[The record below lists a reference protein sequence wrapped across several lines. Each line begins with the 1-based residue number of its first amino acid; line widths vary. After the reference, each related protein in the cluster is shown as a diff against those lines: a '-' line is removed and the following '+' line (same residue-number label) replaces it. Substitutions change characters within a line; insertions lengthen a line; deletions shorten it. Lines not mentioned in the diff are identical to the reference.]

1 MESTSSNTELAD
13 KECYY
18 CREEFNRFCSSVSNC
33 SQCNQSLCSE
43 CTLIHCKKHEQEIV
57 QIQDQYNDLTNKINE
72 KEKYINDTSNE
83 SIEIV
88 INWYQ
93 RLIND
98 LIETQ
103 TQIIENIQNER
114 DRARDE
120 LAQFDITM
128 HSIDKDIQQLNHNM
142 NINAIQIKLNDLAT
156 KLANYQLTKDI
167 RLPDS
172 RTFQPRY
179 KVSYHFKDTSAAEE
193 DWDIETNTATNI
205 PLPSHLSLT
214 STNRTTTTTAPLFFS
229 NNSQTFITPKDDD
242 DEEDNFQWIEEIE
255 TNKHDDSEYLL
266 DPRLYHLGTS
276 RHFNYDINLIASN
289 GNDLLCYSRQTK
301 QLIFIG
307 DGNVNP
313 IILQWYHGHMIQLV
327 WFDSLKSFI
336 TVTDDSQYEI
346 YTIEST
352 YNLRLKISLRTCL
365 PKNHNDI
372 IKDQIFMRTDECHT
386 YIYYERID
394 GRKRLRLLS
403 PTFECVRS
411 YSIDRFF
418 QTDEHIHSHD
428 NGFVIGLGIN
438 QEYVVLFVRLAL
450 NDDLAGQAASQ
461 IEDTRLL
468 VFKKSKMCFVRRI
481 TLSNRYFQLPF
492 IVHFINIS
500 SFFIIDQIHHMLRF
514 FHYEKEI
521 GQIKLL
527 PSNISPIS
535 NSITTSKSNIDYSY
549 SSIVLMNDGS
559 LLISNNTQ
567 NLIQLI
573 LNDQSNDIDDW

>member
-1 MESTSSNTELAD
+1 MESSNSNTNLTD
-13 KECYY
+13 KECYC
-18 CREEFNRFCSSVSNC
+18 CREEFNRFCLSISNC
-33 SQCNQSLCSE
+33 TQCNQLLCSE
-43 CTLIHCKKHEQEIV
+43 CILIHCKKHEQEFI
-57 QIQDQYNDLTNKINE
+57 QIQDQYNDLKNKINE

-83 SIEIV
+83 SIEII

-120 LAQFDITM
+120 LGQFDITM
-128 HSIDKDIQQLNHNM
+128 HSIDKDIIEFNQ
-142 NINAIQIKLNDLAT
+142 NININSIKIKLNDLTT
-156 KLANYQLTKDI
+156 KLSNYRLTKDI
-167 RLPDS
+167 YLPDS
-172 RTFQPRY
+172 HTFQPQY
-179 KVSYHFKDTSAAEE
+179 KVSYHFKDSSSIEE
-193 DWDIETNTATNI
+193 DWDIDTNTGTNI
-205 PLPSHLSLT
+205 PLPSHRSLM
-214 STNRTTTTTAPLFFS
+214 STNQTTTTTPLFFS

-242 DEEDNFQWIEEIE
+242 EDNFQWLKEIE
-255 TNKHDDSEYLL
+255 TNNKDDSEYLL

-276 RHFNYDINLIASN
+276 RHFNYDIHLIASN

-307 DGNVNP
+307 DGNMNP

-327 WFDSLKSFI
+327 WFDNLKSFI
-336 TVTDDSQYEI
+336 TITDDSQYEI

-365 PKNHNDI
+365 PNNNNNNI
-372 IKDQIFMRTDECHT
+372 IKDQIFMRTDEYHI

-394 GRKRLRLLS
+394 GQKRLRLLS
-403 PTFECVRS
+403 STFEYVRS
-411 YSIDRFF
+411 YSIDKFF
-418 QTDEHIHSHD
+418 QIDEHIHSHE
-428 NGFVIGLGIN
+428 NGSVVGLGIN
-438 QEYVVLFVRLAL
+438 QEYVVLFVRLTID
-450 NDDLAGQAASQ
+450 DDLAGQAASQ
-461 IEDTRLL
+461 IEETYLL
-468 VFKKSKMCFVRRI
+468 VFNKSKMCFIRRI
-481 TLSNRYFQLPF
+481 NLSNRYSQLPF

-500 SFFIIDQIHHMLRF
+500 SFFIIDQIYHMLRF

-521 GQIKLL
+521 GQIKLIS
-527 PSNISPIS
+527 SNISSIS
-535 NSITTSKSNIDYSY
+535 NSITTTKSNIDYSY

-573 LNDQSNDIDDW
+573 LNDQANDIDDW

>member
-1 MESTSSNTELAD
+1 MESVNSNIDLTD
-13 KECYY
+13 RECYC
-18 CREEFNRFCSSVSNC
+18 CREEFNRFCSSTSNC

-43 CTLIHCKKHEQEIV
+43 CLLSHCKKHEQETV

-128 HSIDKDIQQLNHNM
+128 HSIDKDIQQLNQNM
-142 NINAIQIKLNDLAT
+142 NINSIQIKLNDLAT
-156 KLANYQLTKDI
+156 KLSNYRLTKDI
-167 RLPDS
+167 YLPDS

-179 KVSYHFKDTSAAEE
+179 KVSYHFQDASLVEE
-193 DWDIETNTATNI
+193 DWDIETNATTNI
-205 PLPSHLSLT
+205 PLPSHLSLS
-214 STNRTTTTTAPLFFS
+214 STNRTTTTAPLFFS
-229 NNSQTFITPKDDD
+229 NSSQTFITPKDDD
-242 DEEDNFQWIEEIE
+242 DDEEDDFQWIEEIE
-255 TNKHDDSEYLL
+255 TNNNDDSEYLL
-266 DPRLYHLGTS
+266 DPRLYQLGIS
-276 RHFNYDINLIASN
+276 RHFNYDIHLIASN

-313 IILQWYHGHMIQLV
+313 IILQWYHGHIIQLV

-336 TVTDDSQYEI
+336 TVTDDNRYEI

-352 YNLRLKISLRTCL
+352 YNLRLKITLRTCL
-365 PKNHNDI
+365 PKNNNDI
-372 IKDQIFMRTDECHT
+372 IKDKIFMRTDEFHI

-394 GRKRLRLLS
+394 ERKRLHLLS
-403 PTFECVRS
+403 STFECVRS
-411 YSIDRFF
+411 YSIDKCF
-418 QTDEHIHSHD
+418 QTDEHIRSHD
-428 NGFVIGLGIN
+428 NGFVMGLGIN
-438 QEYVVLFVRLAL
+438 QEYVVLFVRLTID
-450 NDDLAGQAASQ
+450 DDLAGQAASQ

-468 VFKKSKMCFVRRI
+468 VFNKSKMSFVRRI
-481 TLSNRYFQLPF
+481 TLLNKYFQLPF

-527 PSNISPIS
+527 PSNTSPIS
-535 NSITTSKSNIDYSY
+535 NSITTSKSNIDYPY

-559 LLISNNTQ
+559 LFISNNTQ